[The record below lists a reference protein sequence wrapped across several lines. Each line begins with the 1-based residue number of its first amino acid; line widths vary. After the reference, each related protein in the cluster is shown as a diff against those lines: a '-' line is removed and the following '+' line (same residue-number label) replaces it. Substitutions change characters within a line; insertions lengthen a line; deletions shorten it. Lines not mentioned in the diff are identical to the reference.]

1 MLIQKSKFNYREV
14 TTMAMIVQHNMQAM
28 NANRM
33 LGIVSNQQAK
43 STEKLSSGYR
53 INRAADD
60 AAGLAISEKM
70 RSQIRGL
77 TQASTN
83 AEDGISMIQTAEG
96 ALNESHS
103 ILQRMRQ
110 LAVQAA
116 NGTET
121 DSDRDN
127 IQDEIEQLQDELDRI
142 AETTEFNTMKL
153 LDGTFDGTNTSTTTA
168 GPKYS
173 QYDGALGAFITSDIA
188 GVTVTTNTNATVGGE
203 SAVWDPTGK
212 TLNISLAKNKT
223 YTQAD
228 IDDLVKNAKQE
239 DSGATNTPAN
249 VTVRLATGVYTANND
264 TAGVATTAGIKAS
277 TTAKPTY
284 TGNGKETSSIAE
296 TTKDITVNST
306 EKNATV
312 KINTVGTGVESATY
326 DPDTKAVVVTLIN
339 GKSYTQDD
347 INSLIQKAGTENV
360 DVAFDGTIT
369 GKTGTGATT
378 LTAGTIVADHYTT
391 YDATT
396 GITTKAKQD
405 DTAVDIK
412 GDNTI
417 TAGQETAVWDATNK
431 KMTVT
436 LVADKVYTQKDMDA
450 ILAKAVDTTGV
461 SAKDEVSLTLGGD
474 YSVANAATNAVATA
488 ASTYTPGMDSGVK
501 ITTDPTQYIGAN
513 TINITS
519 NKYGADYNIA
529 IKFTFTADAGKE
541 EAVLENAPVY
551 NMNGAD
557 ISDAIDSTATY
568 KVSLQSGK
576 DYTAEDI
583 EDLLATAG
591 LSVTVTLSGTT
602 ENNGTDTPNTLF
614 ISSSNVSATV
624 QLTGGA
630 GLGDDDAFLTQN
642 NYDSIASAGGMTLQ
656 VGANEGQTMT
666 FNIGDMSAAALGV
679 SGNNVRVDQQDRA
692 SAAISVIDE
701 AINKVSKQRST
712 LGAVQNRLEHTI
724 ANLDTS
730 AENLQQAESRIRDV
744 DMAAEMVEYSKY
756 NILSQASQSML
767 AQANQSTQ
775 GVLSLLQG

>member
-1 MLIQKSKFNYREV
+1 
-14 TTMAMIVQHNMQAM
+14 MIVQHNLTAM

-33 LGIVSNQQAK
+33 LGIVSNNQAK

-121 DSDRDN
+121 DNDRDN

-168 GPKYS
+168 GPKYGM
-173 QYDGALGAFITSDIA
+173 YDGKLGAFITSDIV
-188 GVTVTTNTNATVGGE
+188 GVQITTTTSATVGGE
-203 SAVWDPTGK
+203 SAIWDEGGK
-212 TLNISLAKNKT
+212 KLTISLADNRT

-228 IDDLVKNAKQE
+228 IDNLIKTAKQE
-239 DSGATNTPAN
+239 DSIAKNTPAN
-249 VTVRLATGVYTANND
+249 VSVQLATGVYTATANNS
-264 TAGVATTAGIKAS
+264 TTTTGTEAGVKATG
-277 TTAKPTY
+277 
-284 TGNGKETSSIAE
+284 
-296 TTKDITVNST
+296 
-306 EKNATV
+306 KNAAP
-312 KINTVGTGVESATY
+312 IADSFVGA
-326 DPDTKAVVVTLIN
+326 DTI
-339 GKSYTQDD
+339 
-347 INSLIQKAGTENV
+347 E
-360 DVAFDGTIT
+360 
-369 GKTGTGATT
+369 
-378 LTAGTIVADHYTT
+378 
-391 YDATT
+391 
-396 GITTKAKQD
+396 
-405 DTAVDIK
+405 
-412 GDNTI
+412 
-417 TAGQETAVWDATNK
+417 
-431 KMTVT
+431 
-436 LVADKVYTQKDMDA
+436 
-450 ILAKAVDTTGV
+450 
-461 SAKDEVSLTLGGD
+461 
-474 YSVANAATNAVATA
+474 
-488 ASTYTPGMDSGVK
+488 
-501 ITTDPTQYIGAN
+501 
-513 TINITS
+513 ITS
-519 NKYGADYNIA
+519 NKYGWDYNID
-529 IKFTFTADAGKE
+529 ITFKFDADAGKE
-541 EAVLENAPVY
+541 EVAIATAAEYDMTAEDIENAVKTNAAY
-551 NMNGAD
+551 E
-557 ISDAIDSTATY
+557 
-568 KVSLQSGK
+568 VHLQSGK
-576 DYTAEDI
+576 EYTAQNI
-583 EDLLATAG
+583 EDLLATVG
-591 LSVTVTLSGTT
+591 LSVSVELSGVDGHPD
-602 ENNGTDTPNTLF
+602 EPNTLF
-614 ISSSNVSATV
+614 VTDSSKEVEIE
-624 QLTGGA
+624 LDGGA

-642 NYDSIASAGGMTLQ
+642 NYDSVASSGGMILQ
-656 VGANEGQTMT
+656 VGANEGQTMQ

-679 SGNNVRVDQQDRA
+679 SGNNVRVDTQDRA
-692 SAAISVIDE
+692 SSAITTIDK
-701 AINKVSKQRST
+701 AIEKVSKQRST

>member
-1 MLIQKSKFNYREV
+1 
-14 TTMAMIVQHNMQAM
+14 MAMIVQHNMQAM

-121 DSDRDN
+121 DNDRDN

-173 QYDGALGAFITSDIA
+173 DFNGELGAFITSDIV
-188 GVTVTTNTNATVGGE
+188 GVKVNANTTATVGGE
-203 SAVWDPTGK
+203 SAIWDNTGK
-212 TLNISLAKNKT
+212 ILTISLAQNKT

-228 IDDLVKNAKQE
+228 IDGLIKNAKQE
-239 DSGATNTPAN
+239 DSNADNTPAN
-249 VTVRLATGVYTANND
+249 VNIQLATGVYTATGD
-264 TAGVATTAGIKAS
+264 ISTKGTEAGSKATGT
-277 TTAKPTY
+277 
-284 TGNGKETSSIAE
+284 
-296 TTKDITVNST
+296 
-306 EKNATV
+306 NAT
-312 KINTVGTGVESATY
+312 K
-326 DPDTKAVVVTLIN
+326 P
-339 GKSYTQDD
+339 
-347 INSLIQKAGTENV
+347 
-360 DVAFDGTIT
+360 
-369 GKTGTGATT
+369 
-378 LTAGTIVADHYTT
+378 
-391 YDATT
+391 
-396 GITTKAKQD
+396 
-405 DTAVDIK
+405 
-412 GDNTI
+412 
-417 TAGQETAVWDATNK
+417 
-431 KMTVT
+431 
-436 LVADKVYTQKDMDA
+436 
-450 ILAKAVDTTGV
+450 TTGV
-461 SAKDEVSLTLGGD
+461 FV
-474 YSVANAATNAVATA
+474 
-488 ASTYTPGMDSGVK
+488 
-501 ITTDPTQYIGAN
+501 GAD
-513 TINITS
+513 TMTITS
-519 NKYGADYNIA
+519 NKYGKDYNI
-529 IKFTFTADAGKE
+529 KLTFDFTADAGKE
-541 EAVLENAPVY
+541 EVELSAAPEY
-551 NMNGAD
+551 NMTSSATSIAD
-557 ISDAIDSTATY
+557 AVTSPAEYEIH
-568 KVSLQSGK
+568 LQSGK
-576 DYTAEDI
+576 EYTAEDI
-583 EDLLATAG
+583 EDLLTTVG
-591 LSVTVTLSGTT
+591 LSLSVELSGTT
-602 ENNGTDTPNTLF
+602 APGTDEPNTLF
-614 ISSSNVSATV
+614 VTKSTETITV
-624 QLTGGA
+624 QLENGT
-630 GLGDDDAFLTQN
+630 GLGDDNAFLTQN
-642 NYDSIASAGGMTLQ
+642 NYDSVASYGGMVLQ
-656 VGANEGQTMT
+656 VGANEGQTMS
-666 FNIGDMSAAALGV
+666 FNIGDMSASALGV
-679 SGNNVRVDQQDRA
+679 SGNNVRVDTQDRA
-692 SAAISVIDE
+692 SSAITVIDN
-701 AINKVSKQRST
+701 AIEKVSKQRST